1 MENDSD
7 SDDSGIL
14 VEEVAVSR
22 AEDDYVIADATVV
35 NEDASDDDAVV
46 IEDVTG
52 RDSSDDS
59 DTDEEDD
66 DDDDLPVVE
75 EVAHPKQSFPNKQR
89 APPSRVELAQAKEE
103 KRVEGNALFAKKRF
117 RDAAKSYGEAIDLDP
132 YDHSLYSNRALCF
145 LELGAFEKARLD
157 AEECTKLRP
166 DFLKGHLRLARAL
179 RLLGDCEEAIKACKA
194 GLEVERNSKSL
205 RAEYVAAKKALRA
218 QKRKRAIQG
227 DLHDLAAEMT
237 PEVCVGVPL
246 SHARRGAAGARGE
259 SRDGAVDA
267 ERRHGRPE
275 TNHATKREPR
285 RETTTTKKTQERR
298 WKAWWAGQGH
308 PTCVNNTNLERYIPD
323 CPVDVSYDAE
333 VSQELHGPDNLPRLE
348 DEDDEDEDDLLLEEI
363 LERLEWDA
371 LLPKFEDEGLGP
383 RSLLT
388 CARLPELR
396 PVLQTFLQDD
406 VTEVIAL
413 AEAQAT
419 DCLEASWDAGAE
431 AIKAFPPSN
440 APGLAY
446 TYPGFSWRQRV
457 REIELR
463 VLLPPGC
470 SARDLSVDVK
480 PRRITIKVKKTG
492 LRVWP
497 YERNSWTSIVDVGPQ
512 LPGVVS
518 DDVQFDEHED
528 DVLDALDEAADEPKQ
543 TSAAEA
549 FRKAKARPVVD
560 DDAGSD
566 DELEVEELPLS
577 DDELEVEE
585 LPLSDDDDIEV
596 EELPVAEA
604 PPPRMLR
611 ARWLEGGLALKEF
624 EVSEKD
630 VRAQIFAQT
639 AIPPELQ
646 ILESDG
652 VVVNDASNLT
662 VIDVREAASSKEA
675 ARLLQPV
682 QEEEDDDD
690 NAYADAAPDSI
701 TLLDFPTSRK
711 LLVDESVWHV
721 SKPPALKGHALQ
733 APILVMQLAKF
744 QNLEKGTAAD
754 AAQAWWRTMFLGAGE
769 DDSLRAPPAGFF
781 KWK

>member
-14 VEEVAVSR
+14 VEEVTTAPSDDEGVLVEEVAVSH
-22 AEDDYVIADATVV
+22 AEDDYVIADATVA

-46 IEDVTG
+46 IEDVTHE
-52 RDSSDDS
+52 RDSSDSSS
-59 DTDEEDD
+59 DDEEDE
-66 DDDDLPVVE
+66 DDDLPVVE
-75 EVAHPKQSFPNKQR
+75 EVAHPKQSSAKQR

-117 RDAAKSYGEAIDLDP
+117 RDAAKFYGEAIDLDP

-179 RLLGDCEEAIKACKA
+179 RLLGACDKALEACRA

-205 RAEYVAAKKALRA
+205 RAEYVEAKRALRA

-237 PEVCVGVPL
+237 PE
-246 SHARRGAAGARGE
+246 
-259 SRDGAVDA
+259 
-267 ERRHGRPE
+267 
-275 TNHATKREPR
+275 
-285 RETTTTKKTQERR
+285 ERR

-348 DEDDEDEDDLLLEEI
+348 EEDDEDEDDLLLEEI
-363 LERLEWDA
+363 LERLKWDA

-406 VTEVIAL
+406 MKELVAL
-413 AEAQAT
+413 AEAQAS
-419 DCLEASWDAGAE
+419 DCLEASWDRGSE
-431 AIKAFPPSN
+431 AIRAFPPSN

-470 SARDLSVDVK
+470 SARDLCVEVK
-480 PRRITIKVKKTG
+480 PRRITVKVKKTG

-518 DDVQFDEHED
+518 EPPSFDEHED
-528 DVLDALDEAADEPKQ
+528 DVLDALDEVADEPKL

-560 DDAGSD
+560 DDHASD
-566 DELEVEELPLS
+566 DELEVEELPMS

-596 EELPVAEA
+596 EELPPIAEA
-604 PPPRMLR
+604 PPRTLK
-611 ARWLEGGLALKEF
+611 ARWVEGGLALKEF
-624 EVSEKD
+624 EVSEQD

-652 VVVNDASNLT
+652 VVVADASNVDT
-662 VIDVREAASSKEA
+662 IDVREAASTAEA

-682 QEEEDDDD
+682 QEEEEAEEDDD
-690 NAYADAAPDSI
+690 NAYADAAPDTV

-744 QNLEKGTAAD
+744 QNLEKGTAQD

-769 DDSLRAPPAGFF
+769 DDSLKAPPAGFF

>member
-1 MENDSD
+1 M
-7 SDDSGIL
+7 
-14 VEEVAVSR
+14 
-22 AEDDYVIADATVV
+22 
-35 NEDASDDDAVV
+35 
-46 IEDVTG
+46 
-52 RDSSDDS
+52 
-59 DTDEEDD
+59 
-66 DDDDLPVVE
+66 
-75 EVAHPKQSFPNKQR
+75 
-89 APPSRVELAQAKEE
+89 
-103 KRVEGNALFAKKRF
+103 
-117 RDAAKSYGEAIDLDP
+117 
-132 YDHSLYSNRALCF
+132 
-145 LELGAFEKARLD
+145 
-157 AEECTKLRP
+157 
-166 DFLKGHLRLARAL
+166 
-179 RLLGDCEEAIKACKA
+179 
-194 GLEVERNSKSL
+194 
-205 RAEYVAAKKALRA
+205 
-218 QKRKRAIQG
+218 
-227 DLHDLAAEMT
+227 
-237 PEVCVGVPL
+237 
-246 SHARRGAAGARGE
+246 
-259 SRDGAVDA
+259 
-267 ERRHGRPE
+267 
-275 TNHATKREPR
+275 
-285 RETTTTKKTQERR
+285 
-298 WKAWWAGQGH
+298 
-308 PTCVNNTNLERYIPD
+308 
-323 CPVDVSYDAE
+323 
-333 VSQELHGPDNLPRLE
+333 HGPDNLPRLE

-363 LERLEWDA
+363 LERLKWDA
-371 LLPKFEDEGLGP
+371 LLPKIEDEGLGP

-406 VTEVIAL
+406 MTELVAL
-413 AEAQAT
+413 AEAQAS
-419 DCLEASWDAGAE
+419 DCLEASWDRGSE

-470 SARDLSVDVK
+470 SARDLCVEVK

-528 DVLDALDEAADEPKQ
+528 DVLDALDEVADEPKQ

-566 DELEVEELPLS
+566 DELEVEELPMS

-611 ARWLEGGLALKEF
+611 ARWVEGGLALKEF
-624 EVSEKD
+624 EVAETD

-646 ILESDG
+646 ILECDG
-652 VVVNDASNLT
+652 VVVADASNLT
-662 VIDVREAASSKEA
+662 VIDVREAASTAEA
-675 ARLLQPV
+675 ARLLKRL
-682 QEEEDDDD
+682 QEEEAEDDDD
-690 NAYADAAPDSI
+690 AYADAAPDTV

-744 QNLEKGTAAD
+744 QNLEKGTAQD